1 MLCCRLRYV
10 LCYATDYGNPSASS
24 EEVSGKER
32 ALWMAVE
39 FFQTILHL
47 FQSIAFL
54 SMASIPFDMLS
65 LSISVLNQGK
75 SRDFLWLSLNPKARN
90 RYEKANRN
98 PVSSEEFLKKR
109 IIISVLASNSA
120 SIWAW
125 TKGLGPELTEK
136 VGL

>member
-1 MLCCRLRYV
+1 MLCYRLRYV

-24 EEVSGKER
+24 EEASGKER

-39 FFQTILHL
+39 FFQTI
-47 FQSIAFL
+47 QSTAFL

-65 LSISVLNQGK
+65 MCISVLNQGK
-75 SRDFLWLSLNPKARN
+75 SSDFLWRSLNSRTRN
-90 RYEKANRN
+90 RYEKANQN

-125 TKGLGPELTEK
+125 TKGLRPELKKK